1 MLQIQKYR
9 GNIVYYGNFIHYRH
23 ETLFYYCGNRRI
35 SAACRRVYRHRAV
48 HKPRFGTRHTAGNR
62 RYDRFHFHPP
72 PYAWS
77 ADIRTDD
84 GVDSWISINP
94 TSGDAS
100 RQTVTVSAGPNER
113 ADSRSAFIDISSGG
127 QLLTVQI
134 TQLGTDDE
142 TPGGDIEAPPVEI
155 PATYIRHITILDPS
169 EGNEDNFSFEYD
181 GEGRVTTMRGDSRLD
196 DEYSMYYYTISYGE
210 RSVSI
215 TGDDGISVEA
225 TLDSEG
231 RATEVEYS
239 ETYDGREYASDITL
253 TYDSEGRLVKET
265 GTDEYSES
273 VTDYIWTD
281 GNIAR
286 VHYDYYDT
294 DFLYSSYPNTG
305 NIDINW
311 LVTGGYGS
319 GIAPLGIIGM
329 LGTRCTDYAYPD
341 YWDAVLL
348 SPDQQQ
354 IAVSEDDLD
363 KPVEKEGFYYEY
375 GEPEISYLFEGPE
388 GCLSYIHME
397 KPLEQVHYL
406 QTGIITDYD
415 PGAYEIREDGKKY
428 YYGLTIEWGERE
440 ETYRET
446 VSIHPQ
452 EVTVDY

>member
-9 GNIVYYGNFIHYRH
+9 GNIVYYGNFIHYGH

-48 HKPRFGTRHTAGNR
+48 ISLDSEPGILPATGGTT
-62 RYDRFHFHPP
+62 DFTFTP

-84 GVDSWISINP
+84 GVDSWISISP

-100 RQTVTVSAGPNER
+100 RHTVTVSAGPNER
-113 ADSRSAFIDISSGG
+113 ADSRIAFIDISSGD
-127 QLLTVQI
+127 QFLSVQI

-142 TPGGDIEAPPVEI
+142 TPG
-155 PATYIRHITILDPS
+155 
-169 EGNEDNFSFEYD
+169 
-181 GEGRVTTMRGDSRLD
+181 GDSRLD

-239 ETYDGREYASDITL
+239 ETYDG
-253 TYDSEGRLVKET
+253 
-265 GTDEYSES
+265 
-273 VTDYIWTD
+273 VTDYVWTD

-311 LVTGGYGS
+311 LMTGGYGS

-388 GCLSYIHME
+388 GCLSYIYME

-406 QTGIITDYD
+406 QTGIITDYEPD
-415 PGAYEIREDGKKY
+415 VYEIREDGKKY
-428 YYGLTIEWGERE
+428 YYVLTIEWGERR

>member
-9 GNIVYYGNFIHYRH
+9 GNIVYYGNFIHYGH

-48 HKPRFGTRHTAGNR
+48 ISLDSEPGILPATGGTT
-62 RYDRFHFHPP
+62 DFTFTP

-77 ADIRTDD
+77 ADIRTDE

-100 RQTVTVSAGPNER
+100 RHTVTVSAGPNER
-113 ADSRSAFIDISSGG
+113 ADSRIAFIDISSGD
-127 QLLTVQI
+127 QFLSVQI

-142 TPGGDIEAPPVEI
+142 TPG
-155 PATYIRHITILDPS
+155 
-169 EGNEDNFSFEYD
+169 
-181 GEGRVTTMRGDSRLD
+181 GDSRLD

-253 TYDSEGRLVKET
+253 TYDSEGQLVKET
-265 GTDEYSES
+265 STDEYSES
-273 VTDYIWTD
+273 VTDYVWTD

-311 LVTGGYGS
+311 LMTGGYGS

-388 GCLSYIHME
+388 GCLSYIYME

-406 QTGIITDYD
+406 QTDIITDYEPD
-415 PGAYEIREDGKKY
+415 VYEIREDGKKY
-428 YYGLTIEWGERE
+428 YYVLTIEWGERR

>member
-1 MLQIQKYR
+1 
-9 GNIVYYGNFIHYRH
+9 
-23 ETLFYYCGNRRI
+23 
-35 SAACRRVYRHRAV
+35 
-48 HKPRFGTRHTAGNR
+48 
-62 RYDRFHFHPP
+62 
-72 PYAWS
+72 
-77 ADIRTDD
+77 
-84 GVDSWISINP
+84 
-94 TSGDAS
+94 
-100 RQTVTVSAGPNER
+100 
-113 ADSRSAFIDISSGG
+113 
-127 QLLTVQI
+127 
-134 TQLGTDDE
+134 
-142 TPGGDIEAPPVEI
+142 
-155 PATYIRHITILDPS
+155 
-169 EGNEDNFSFEYD
+169 
-181 GEGRVTTMRGDSRLD
+181 MRGDSRLD

>member
-1 MLQIQKYR
+1 MKPYSIFATIAASVLLAAGCTGIGQS
-9 GNIVYYGNFIHYRH
+9 
-23 ETLFYYCGNRRI
+23 I
-35 SAACRRVYRHRAV
+35 SIDSEPDILPASG
-48 HKPRFGTRHTAGNR
+48 GTTS
-62 RYDRFHFHPP
+62 FTFTP

-113 ADSRSAFIDISSGG
+113 ADSRIAFIDISSGD
-127 QLLTVQI
+127 QFLSVQI

-142 TPGGDIEAPPVEI
+142 TPGADIEAPPVEI

-181 GEGRVTTMRGDSRLD
+181 QEGRVTTISGNSWID
-196 DEYSMYYYTISYGE
+196 DEYSMYYYTISYEE

-215 TGDDGISVEA
+215 TGDDGISIEA

-231 RATEVEYS
+231 RAAEVKYS
-239 ETYDGREYASDITL
+239 ETDDGREYSSDITL
-253 TYDSEGRLVKET
+253 SYDSEGRLVRET

-294 DFLYSSYPNTG
+294 DYLYSSYPNSG

-311 LVTGGYGS
+311 LMTGGYGS

-329 LGTRCTDYAYPD
+329 LGARSTDYAYPD
-341 YWDAVLL
+341 YWAADLMY
-348 SPDQQQ
+348 PDQQL
-354 IAVSEDDLD
+354 AVSEDDLD

-388 GCLSYIHME
+388 GCLSSIDME
-397 KPLEQVHYL
+397 KPLEQVHYH

-415 PGAYEIREDGKKY
+415 PYAYEIREDGKKY

>member
-1 MLQIQKYR
+1 MKPYSIIAA
-9 GNIVYYGNFIHYRH
+9 IVASALLAAGCTGI
-23 ETLFYYCGNRRI
+23 GQSI
-35 SAACRRVYRHRAV
+35 SLDSEPGILPATG
-48 HKPRFGTRHTAGNR
+48 GTT
-62 RYDRFHFHPP
+62 DFTFTP
-72 PYAWS
+72 PYALS

-84 GVDSWISINP
+84 GVDSWISISP

-100 RQTVTVSAGPNER
+100 RHTVTVSAGPNER
-113 ADSRSAFIDISSGG
+113 ADSRIAFIDISSGD
-127 QLLTVQI
+127 QFLSVQI

-142 TPGGDIEAPPVEI
+142 TPG
-155 PATYIRHITILDPS
+155 
-169 EGNEDNFSFEYD
+169 
-181 GEGRVTTMRGDSRLD
+181 GDSRLD
-196 DEYSMYYYTISYGE
+196 DEYSMYYYTISYAE

-215 TGDDGISVEA
+215 TGDDGISIEA

-265 GTDEYSES
+265 STDEYSES

-311 LVTGGYGS
+311 LMTGGYGS

-406 QTGIITDYD
+406 QTGIITDYEPD
-415 PGAYEIREDGKKY
+415 VYEIREDGKKY
-428 YYGLTIEWGERE
+428 YYVLTIEWGERR

>member
-9 GNIVYYGNFIHYRH
+9 GNIVYYGNFIHYGH

-48 HKPRFGTRHTAGNR
+48 ISLDSEPGILPATGGTT
-62 RYDRFHFHPP
+62 DFTFTP

-84 GVDSWISINP
+84 GVDSWISISP

-100 RQTVTVSAGPNER
+100 RHTVTVSAGPNER
-113 ADSRSAFIDISSGG
+113 ADSRSAFIDISSGD
-127 QLLTVQI
+127 QFLSVQI

-142 TPGGDIEAPPVEI
+142 TPG
-155 PATYIRHITILDPS
+155 
-169 EGNEDNFSFEYD
+169 
-181 GEGRVTTMRGDSRLD
+181 GDSRLD
-196 DEYSMYYYTISYGE
+196 DEYSMYYYTISYAE

-215 TGDDGISVEA
+215 TGDDGISIEA

-265 GTDEYSES
+265 STDEYSES

-286 VHYDYYDT
+286 VHYDYYDA

-311 LVTGGYGS
+311 LMTGGYGS

-363 KPVEKEGFYYEY
+363 KPEEKEGFYYEY

-388 GCLSYIHME
+388 GCLSYIYME

-406 QTGIITDYD
+406 QTGIITDYEPD
-415 PGAYEIREDGKKY
+415 VYEIREDGKKY
-428 YYGLTIEWGERE
+428 YYVLTIEWGERR

>member
-1 MLQIQKYR
+1 MKPYSIIAA
-9 GNIVYYGNFIHYRH
+9 IVASALLAAGCTGI
-23 ETLFYYCGNRRI
+23 GQSI
-35 SAACRRVYRHRAV
+35 SLDSEPGILAATG
-48 HKPRFGTRHTAGNR
+48 GTT
-62 RYDRFHFHPP
+62 DFTFTP

-77 ADIRTDD
+77 ADIRTDE

-113 ADSRSAFIDISSGG
+113 ADSRIAFIDISSGD
-127 QLLTVQI
+127 QFLSVQI

-155 PATYIRHITILDPS
+155 PATYIRHIRILDPS

-181 GEGRVTTMRGDSRLD
+181 GEGRVTTIRGDSRLD
-196 DEYSMYYYTISYGE
+196 DEYSMYYYTISYGK

-215 TGDDGISVEA
+215 TGDDGINVEA

-265 GTDEYSES
+265 STDGYSES

-286 VHYDYYDT
+286 VHYEYYDT
-294 DFLYSSYPNTG
+294 DYLYSSYPNTG

-311 LVTGGYGS
+311 LMTGGYGS

-415 PGAYEIREDGKKY
+415 PYAYEIREDGKKY
-428 YYGLTIEWGERE
+428 YYVLTIEWGERE

>member
-1 MLQIQKYR
+1 MIEFFWLENQAYPA
-9 GNIVYYGNFIHYRH
+9 NIGILSSSSKSRNIG
-23 ETLFYYCGNRRI
+23 EI
-35 SAACRRVYRHRAV
+35 SYITKISYITAMKPYSIIAAIVASALLAAGCTGIGQSISLDSEPGILPATG
-48 HKPRFGTRHTAGNR
+48 GTT
-62 RYDRFHFHPP
+62 DFTFTP

-84 GVDSWISINP
+84 GVDSWISISQ

-100 RQTVTVSAGPNER
+100 RHTVTVSAGPNER
-113 ADSRSAFIDISSGG
+113 ADSRSAFIDISSGD
-127 QLLTVQI
+127 QFLSVQI

-142 TPGGDIEAPPVEI
+142 TPGGDIEAPPVQI
-155 PATYIRHITILDPS
+155 PSTYIRHIRILDPS
-169 EGNEDNFSFEYD
+169 EGNEDNFTFEYD
-181 GEGRVTTMRGDSRLD
+181 DEGRVTTMRGDSRLD

-265 GTDEYSES
+265 STDEYSES
-273 VTDYIWTD
+273 VTDYVWTD

-311 LVTGGYGS
+311 LMTGGYGS

-388 GCLSYIHME
+388 GCLSYIYME

-406 QTGIITDYD
+406 QTGIITDYEPD
-415 PGAYEIREDGKKY
+415 VYEIREDGKKY
-428 YYGLTIEWGERE
+428 YYVLTIE
-440 ETYRET
+440 
-446 VSIHPQ
+446 
-452 EVTVDY
+452 

>member
-1 MLQIQKYR
+1 
-9 GNIVYYGNFIHYRH
+9 
-23 ETLFYYCGNRRI
+23 
-35 SAACRRVYRHRAV
+35 
-48 HKPRFGTRHTAGNR
+48 
-62 RYDRFHFHPP
+62 
-72 PYAWS
+72 
-77 ADIRTDD
+77 
-84 GVDSWISINP
+84 
-94 TSGDAS
+94 
-100 RQTVTVSAGPNER
+100 
-113 ADSRSAFIDISSGG
+113 
-127 QLLTVQI
+127 
-134 TQLGTDDE
+134 
-142 TPGGDIEAPPVEI
+142 
-155 PATYIRHITILDPS
+155 
-169 EGNEDNFSFEYD
+169 
-181 GEGRVTTMRGDSRLD
+181 MRGDSRLG
-196 DEYSMYYYTISYGE
+196 DEYSMYYYTVSYGE
-210 RSVSI
+210 HTVSI

-265 GTDEYSES
+265 GADGYSES

-329 LGTRCTDYAYPD
+329 LGSRCTDYAYPD
-341 YWDAVLL
+341 YWDADLL
-348 SPDQQQ
+348 S
-354 IAVSEDDLD
+354 ANEETMVCEDDLD